1 MDNIETVSSVASSRR
16 CPKCPSVQLRSI
28 VFGHSGVVIDSCPNC
43 HGVWL
48 DRGEYDAI
56 IHFLHEVATNSTTK
70 EISQE
75 LREDLQKIVS
85 GEGPEGRL
93 AELGDAAVAVEA
105 LANTVIFDHPSLFN
119 FLNRASGAGGTDGL
133 S

>member
-1 MDNIETVSSVASSRR
+1 M
-16 CPKCPSVQLRSI
+16 KLRSI
-28 VFGHSGVVIDSCPNC
+28 IFGHSGVVIDSCPKC

-56 IHFLHEVATNSTTK
+56 IHFLHEAATNSTTK

-75 LREDLQKIVS
+75 LRDDLKKIVS

-93 AELGDAAVAVEA
+93 AELGDATAAIEA
-105 LANTVIFDHPSLFN
+105 LANTVIFDHPGLFN
-119 FLNRASGAGGTDGL
+119 LLNRTSSAGGTIGM